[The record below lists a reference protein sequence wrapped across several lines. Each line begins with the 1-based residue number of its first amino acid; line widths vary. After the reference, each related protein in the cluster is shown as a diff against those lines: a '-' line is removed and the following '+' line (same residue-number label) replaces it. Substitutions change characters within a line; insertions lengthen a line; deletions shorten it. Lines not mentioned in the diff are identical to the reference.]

1 MNNHNE
7 LTFYSATSAFKA
19 SGRFGRLSYLG
30 WIFIINVFT
39 ILLFA
44 SLGLLWG
51 SLYGANG
58 VDVASERVGL
68 SIGLLSLLI
77 YLVLFYFSIVFI
89 IRRFHDLNRTGWLSL
104 LLIVPLVN
112 IIMILYL
119 LFARGSEGANNYG
132 LPHQTKTWEK
142 VCAWLGVIVLP
153 LALVGV
159 VAAIA
164 LPAYQDYVKQVQLQQ
179 AQITAIENDVMA
191 SEQELRMLEQQYQA
205 EIQQQQAMQA
215 ASAAAAY

>member
-1 MNNHNE
+1 MNIHNQH
-7 LTFYSATSAFKA
+7 TTYSTDSALSA

-44 SLGLLWG
+44 SLGLLWN
-51 SLYGANG
+51 SLYGAN
-58 VDVASERVGL
+58 VVEVASDSVTL
-68 SIGLLSLLI
+68 SLGLLSLLI

-119 LFARGSEGANNYG
+119 LFARGSDGVNDYG
-132 LPHQTKTWEK
+132 LPHQTKSWEK

-153 LALVGV
+153 LALIGI

-179 AQITAIENDVMA
+179 AQITAVEQEVMA

-215 ASAAAAY
+215 ASEPAVY